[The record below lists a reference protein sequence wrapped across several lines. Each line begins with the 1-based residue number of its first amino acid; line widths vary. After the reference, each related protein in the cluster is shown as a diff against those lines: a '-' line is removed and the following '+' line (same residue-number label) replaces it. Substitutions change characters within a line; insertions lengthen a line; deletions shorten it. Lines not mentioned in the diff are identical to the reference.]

1 MRRHYRTNLD
11 GGPGQRLRK
20 LLNEGLPRI
29 KARGP
34 TARRGGFTRTLSCSL
49 GLVLKLK
56 SPLNGRRLERKLVHF
71 HLNPLQFRRRF
82 EVTNVALNVRND
94 DGYGYV

>member
-11 GGPGQRLRK
+11 GGLGQRLRK